1 MVARQRE
8 EEEAARKTSEL
19 SKNTWKQMQHDVRQ
33 PKFDVGDCGSDIQRV
48 ELGRD
53 DTSRADSMMI
63 RNVEEELAC
72 EAHRRNHFDGHD
84 VYDPRITSP
93 RLF

>member
-1 MVARQRE
+1 M
-8 EEEAARKTSEL
+8 
-19 SKNTWKQMQHDVRQ
+19 
-33 PKFDVGDCGSDIQRV
+33 QRV

-63 RNVEEELAC
+63 RNVEEEPAC
-72 EAHRRNHFDGHD
+72 EAHQRNHFDGHD

-93 RLF
+93 QDCFDKWSMGFDPVDWRPPLI